1 MIKLAGQRGFTLI
14 EIISVIVV
22 MAIIGVIAGMSLL
35 KITEGFVFAKKNA
48 ATTQKGQ
55 IAMAR
60 LLKEL
65 NSVKSISYSPTK
77 TMTTI
82 KSGGQTSIT
91 LSRTIGVTTT
101 DFTIAQSGNNLQ
113 IGSDTLVD
121 NVNTFELK
129 YYNTY
134 NGSSS
139 STYSSTACV
148 IEISLKLTGA
158 DNVISEFLDRV
169 TL

>member
-1 MIKLAGQRGFTLI
+1 MKKLYGQRGFTLI

-22 MAIIGVIAGMSLL
+22 MSIIGVIAGMSLL

-48 ATTQKGQ
+48 ATAQKGQ

-60 LLKEL
+60 LAKEL
-65 NSVKSISYSPTK
+65 NSVKFISSNTW
-77 TMTTI
+77 TTI
-82 KSGGQTSIT
+82 SSGTGTSIT
-91 LSRTIGVTTT
+91 LTRKVGATTT
-101 DFTIAQSGNNLQ
+101 TFTIDQSGSNLRVGGD
-113 IGSDTLVD
+113 ILVD

-129 YYNTY
+129 YYSAY
-134 NGSSS
+134 NGSGS
-139 STYSSTACV
+139 STYSSVASM

-158 DNVISEFLDRV
+158 DNVISEFLDRI